1 MHIKRIHPMSYALA
15 ALLGGFMPSHAGAAT
30 FPEKPVRVIIGFA
43 PGGATDIQARLFAQ
57 RLTEE
62 TRHQFIVDNRPGA
75 GSLIA
80 ASIAKDATPDGYT
93 LLAVTTSYTIAPALR
108 KKPPYDVVRDFQPIS
123 LMTKAPY
130 LLVVNKGLRAKSMKD
145 YIALMRSKPGTI
157 NHGVSGY
164 GSLIH
169 LGAEWLQEATGTKF
183 NVITYKGTGPAMVAV
198 MSNEVQSTFANTV
211 SGGQYVKTGRL
222 RALAVTT
229 ATRSKAFPDLPTIAE
244 SGAPGYDVNT
254 WHGWLAPRNTPRA
267 LITRLNALL
276 VKIVKAPETERQLE
290 SAGAEV
296 IGSTPDEFRKLIAD
310 DIERWGRIIKQTGLG
325 EK

>member
-1 MHIKRIHPMSYALA
+1 MTIKPIHTAYLALVI
-15 ALLGGFMPSHAGAAT
+15 LLGGFIPWRAGAVA

-43 PGGATDIQARLFAQ
+43 PGGATDIQARLFSQ
-57 RLTEE
+57 KLSEE
-62 TRHQFIVDNRPGA
+62 TGQQFIVDNRPGA

-108 KKPPYDVVRDFQPIS
+108 KKPPYDAVRDFQPIS

-130 LLVVNKGLRAKSMKD
+130 LLVANKALPVKSMKD
-145 YIALMRSKPGTI
+145 YIAHMRSKPGAI
-157 NHGVSGY
+157 NHGVSGH

-183 NVITYKGTGPAMVAV
+183 NVITYKGTGPAMLAV

-267 LITRLNALL
+267 LIARLNALL
-276 VKIVKAPETERQLE
+276 VKIARAPDTERLLE
-290 SAGAEV
+290 SSGAEV

-310 DIERWGRIIKQTGLG
+310 DIVRWGRIIRQTGLG

>member
-229 ATRSKAFPDLPTIAE
+229 ATRSKAFPDLPTMAE

>member
-1 MHIKRIHPMSYALA
+1 MHIKRIHLVYFALVT
-15 ALLGGFMPSHAGAAT
+15 LLGGAVSWHAGAAS

-57 RLTEE
+57 KLSEE
-62 TRHQFIVDNRPGA
+62 TGQQFIVDNRPGA

-108 KKPPYDVVRDFQPIS
+108 KKPPYDAVRDFQALS

-130 LLVVNKGLRAKSMKD
+130 LLVVNKGLPAKSMKD

-157 NHGVSGY
+157 NHGVSGH

-169 LGAEWLQEATGTKF
+169 LGAVWLQEATGTKF

-211 SGGQYVKTGRL
+211 SGGQYVKSGRL

-229 ATRSKAFPDLPTIAE
+229 ATRSKAFPELPTIAE

-254 WHGWLAPRNTPRA
+254 WHGWLAPKNTPRA
-267 LITRLNALL
+267 LVARLNALL
-276 VKIVKAPETERQLE
+276 VKIAKAPETERLLE

-296 IGSTPDEFRKLIAD
+296 IGSTPAKFGKLIAD
-310 DIERWGRIIKQTGLG
+310 DIARWGRIIKRTGLG